1 MERPGKAEEEGPG
14 NLGGKKGL
22 SFHPFVLPFPTF
34 ETGSLTPCDL
44 LGFLLGH

>member
-1 MERPGKAEEEGPG
+1 MERPVKAEEEGPG